1 MILNR
6 FLRGLLDSKPLS
18 NDFIQEDIMN
28 AKPQLYRKYP
38 CDDQIMEYDLN
49 THRYVLTKNGVLS
62 ELGENLDL
70 ILNATGDAEPS
81 TLAARFLRRVSQVV
95 YSYLYRY
102 TQSEA
107 WLEYILATYPP
118 LRARVKEMLQAQTL
132 YMLANGDIGL
142 MSGVNVAKGHAMD
155 INALRGRARVAPEVE
170 DLAGQFVPGLG
181 YALNYAGELP
191 CVPCE
196 LYRRGY

>member
-28 AKPQLYRKYP
+28 EKPQLYRKYP
-38 CDDQIMEYDLN
+38 CDDQIMEYDRN

-70 ILNATGDAEPS
+70 ILNATGDASPS
-81 TLAARFLRRVSQVV
+81 TLAKRFLRRVSQVV
-95 YSYLYRY
+95 YMYLYHD
-102 TQSEA
+102 SLNPE

-118 LRARVKEMLQAQTL
+118 LRSSVMEMLQAQTL
-132 YMLANGDIGL
+132 YMLMNGDLGI
-142 MSGVNVAKGHAMD
+142 MSGVNLAKGQVTD
-155 INALRGRARVAPEVE
+155 IAALRGRARVAPEVE
-170 DLAGQFVPGLG
+170 EIAARFIPGMG

-191 CVPCE
+191 NVPCE
-196 LYRRGY
+196 LYRQGY

>member
-1 MILNR
+1 M
-6 FLRGLLDSKPLS
+6 D
-18 NDFIQEDIMN
+18 DYYT
-28 AKPQLYRKYP
+28 LYRKYP
-38 CDDQIMEYDLN
+38 LDGEDMIYDYN
-49 THRYVLTKNGVLS
+49 AHRYVLTENCVLR
-62 ELGENLDL
+62 ELGENLEL
-70 ILNATGDAEPS
+70 ILNATADASPS

-132 YMLANGDIGL
+132 YMLMNGDLGL

-181 YALNYAGELP
+181 YALNYVGELP